1 MLRYTRQHLHT
12 NRHSVFYLSLTVDQV
27 MLRYG
32 ARDDASLLLQY
43 GFVMGGAR
51 GEANPHGPL
60 PAALRAALRAAEP
73 ARAAEPVAEPEA
85 EPAEAAEPAAELQV
99 AEPVAVAVV
108 AGGGSHGP
116 CKRQRV
122 FGIEPDPA

>member
-1 MLRYTRQHLHT
+1 MHSCTLSNTYIFYTA
-12 NRHSVFYLSLTVDQV
+12 NQV

-73 ARAAEPVAEPEA
+73 ATEPELADSVAAEVAA
-85 EPAEAAEPAAELQV
+85 D
-99 AEPVAVAVV
+99 
-108 AGGGSHGP
+108 GGSQAP
-116 CKRQRV
+116 ACKRQRV
-122 FGIEPDPA
+122 VG

>member
-1 MLRYTRQHLHT
+1 MVCITT
-12 NRHSVFYLSLTVDQV
+12 CTPMHSVFYLSLTVDQV

-73 ARAAEPVAEPEA
+73 A
-85 EPAEAAEPAAELQV
+85 AEPAAGTEFT
-99 AEPVAVAVV
+99 EPIAA
-108 AGGGSHGP
+108 AAAAGCGGGSGHTP
-116 CKRQRV
+116 ACKSS
-122 FGIEPDPA
+122 A

>member
-60 PAALRAALRAAEP
+60 PAALRAALRMAEP
-73 ARAAEPVAEPEA
+73 ARATEPVSEPEA
-85 EPAEAAEPAAELQV
+85 KRAEAAEPAAESEV
-99 AEPVAVAVV
+99 SEPVAVAVA
-108 AGGGSHGP
+108 AGGGGGHAP
-116 CKRQRV
+116 ACKRQRV
-122 FGIEPDPA
+122 VG

>member
-1 MLRYTRQHLHT
+1 
-12 NRHSVFYLSLTVDQV
+12 

-73 ARAAEPVAEPEA
+73 ARATEPEA
-85 EPAEAAEPAAELQV
+85 EHIEAAEPAAEPEL
-99 AEPVAVAVV
+99 AEPIAAAVA
-108 AGGGSHGP
+108 ADGGSHAP

-122 FGIEPDPA
+122 VGVGPDTRREK